1 MRLEFIDGR
10 NRAMFGLLK
19 GLFGGSSND
28 KSASARTKAK
38 AISAAELAAAAQSQ
52 TFAKVKLKRVD
63 IKRRFTILAET
74 AQGSMSKV
82 YKAIDNEQGRTV
94 CLKLQDA
101 ERTQAA
107 LARASANR
115 PSEGELGQRVS
126 HPNVC
131 KTFDFGLSRRGEYFL
146 VMEFIDGVSLTAAR
160 ASRPLTFAEK
170 LEMLAQAA
178 EGLAAV
184 HAAGIIHHDIGPKN
198 FLVNAQGHVKLID
211 FGLAVPNT
219 PEFRKPGNR
228 TGTLQY
234 MAPEVIR
241 REAKDERL
249 DIFSYGAM
257 AFEFLTL
264 RLPFE
269 GGDTMQQMLQRINIE
284 PMDPAKANP
293 KLPPELC
300 DLLRKLLARKPAD
313 RWPRIASV
321 PKILRDLAETYGQ
334 PVARKR
340 RDDDLD
346 LLGANPM
353 SG

>member
-1 MRLEFIDGR
+1 
-10 NRAMFGLLK
+10 MFGLLK

-28 KSASARTKAK
+28 KSASARTESKGKAK
-38 AISAAELAAAAQSQ
+38 SASAAELAAAAQGQ
-52 TFAKVKLKRVD
+52 TFVKVKLKRVD
-63 IKRRFTILAET
+63 VKRRFTILAET

-82 YKAIDNEQGRTV
+82 YKAIDNDQGRTV

-115 PSEGELGQRVS
+115 PSEGELGQRVV
-126 HPNVC
+126 HPHVC

-146 VMEFIDGVSLTAAR
+146 VMEFIDGVSLSAAR
-160 ASRPLTFAEK
+160 ASRPLKFAEK

-198 FLVNAQGHVKLID
+198 FLVNAEGHVKLID
-211 FGLAVPNT
+211 FGLAVPNI

-249 DIFSYGAM
+249 DIFSYGVM
-257 AFEFLTL
+257 AFEFLTR

-269 GGDTMQQMLQRINIE
+269 GGDSMQQMLQRINIE
-284 PMDPAKANP
+284 PMDPAKANS
-293 KLPPELC
+293 KLPPEVC

-313 RWPRIASV
+313 RWPRMASV

-334 PVARKR
+334 PATRKR
-340 RDDDLD
+340 RADDLSGMTP
-346 LLGANPM
+346 LG
-353 SG
+353 G